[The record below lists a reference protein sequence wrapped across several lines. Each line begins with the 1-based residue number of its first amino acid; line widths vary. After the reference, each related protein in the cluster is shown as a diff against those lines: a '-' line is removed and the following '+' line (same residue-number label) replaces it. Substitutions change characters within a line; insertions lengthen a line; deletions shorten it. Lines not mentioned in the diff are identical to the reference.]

1 MTAAILSFG
10 RRKPNAAPLPSKMPW
25 QNQDLAELYRV
36 RDRLCAAGLSV
47 EVEGG
52 VSDEGD
58 PWFVYC
64 QSGTDNV
71 VVHIARLGTE
81 IHVINCVTGGTY
93 VGSSFRDVSDRMLDD
108 APVALGAQL
117 RRSSNVVLH
126 PSAFLTAFVAA
137 ALMLVD
143 LLEHGRA
150 EAAETH
156 GGHHGSD
163 GAFGV
168 VIEGTSGRIP
178 AQGLSDPA
186 EKTPQ
191 HAGLAAS
198 EASTDEGDGPLTRR
212 LQKDGPSGSVAPT
225 QSAAPASHA
234 GFLADA
240 PASVLSTTLSVGLFA
255 AELLRIFAQEQASV
269 REDDFDAAVSNE
281 IVSALPMSDHRD
293 APSGLHD
300 ASSALAGGSLESV
313 QSANAAS
320 AKVDVPL
327 HPLTLAPQAT
337 VPAAHAP
344 EGELAPAPIGKPG
357 ASPAAAPHLDKAA
370 EASAGT
376 NLGGMTAAPA
386 AHAPSDQP
394 TAPPAGPPE
403 SAAPTSAVPA
413 PAIRAEAAAVVVAT
427 TLDLDLVVSRL
438 AKSTE
443 AFHTASL
450 AQASPKAPADTGKA
464 VDGPPAA
471 GGVDLT
477 SGGKTAIPAL
487 DDHGKGSA
495 LPPLLPDHADAG
507 GGSFV
512 PDFVRGKVDIL
523 LYEAGQNM
531 SVEGFVLFE
540 DILTF
545 ADQVTAATFF
555 NSFARDGN
563 DIVFGD
569 ADHGQLRLVGVL
581 LDPVALAAEGPSPHA
596 G

>member
-1 MTAAILSFG
+1 
-10 RRKPNAAPLPSKMPW
+10 MPW

-108 APVALGAQL
+108 APVALGTQL

-150 EAAETH
+150 EAAETS

-168 VIEGTSGRIP
+168 LIEGTSGRIP
-178 AQGLSDPA
+178 AQDLSDTA
-186 EKTPQ
+186 EKSPQ
-191 HAGLAAS
+191 HAALAAS
-198 EASTDEGDGPLTRR
+198 DGAAGDGDGPLTRR
-212 LQKDGPSGSVAPT
+212 LQKDGPSGS
-225 QSAAPASHA
+225 AAPAQSSAAAPHG

-269 REDDFDAAVSNE
+269 REDDFDAVVSSDL
-281 IVSALPMSDHRD
+281 VSALPLSDHRD
-293 APSGLHD
+293 APSTLHD
-300 ASSALAGGSLESV
+300 ASSALADGSLESV
-313 QSANAAS
+313 QSTGAAS

-327 HPLTLAPQAT
+327 HPLTPAPQA
-337 VPAAHAP
+337 PAPATHAS

-357 ASPAAAPHLDKAA
+357 ASPAAPPHLDKAA

-376 NLGGMTAAPA
+376 NVAGMTPAAA

-394 TAPPAGPPE
+394 
-403 SAAPTSAVPA
+403 AAPTAGSQEPAAPAPAMPA
-413 PAIRAEAAAVVVAT
+413 PAIRAEAVAVVVAT

-450 AQASPKAPADTGKA
+450 AQASPNAPADTGKA
-464 VDGPPAA
+464 ADAPPAA

-477 SGGKTAIPAL
+477 SGGKAAIPAL
-487 DDHGKGSA
+487 DDHGKASA
-495 LPPLLPDHADAG
+495 LPPLLPDHADVG

-512 PDFVRGKVDIL
+512 PDFVRGQVDIL
-523 LYEAGQNM
+523 LYEAGRTL

-545 ADQVTAATFF
+545 ADQTTADTFF
-555 NSFARDGN
+555 TRFARDGN

-569 ADHGQLRLVGVL
+569 AEHGQLRLVGVL
-581 LDPVALAAEGPSPHA
+581 LDPVALAEGPSPHA